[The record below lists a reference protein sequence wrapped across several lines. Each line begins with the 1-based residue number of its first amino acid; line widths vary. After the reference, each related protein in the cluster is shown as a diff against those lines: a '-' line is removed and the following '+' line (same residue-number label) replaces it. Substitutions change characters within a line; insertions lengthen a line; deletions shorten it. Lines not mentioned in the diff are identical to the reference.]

1 MILIHRLLVKLPVK
15 HCHAATLGK
24 LFTPLCP
31 SQTELLSTGQTAVMP
46 CGWEGDCRPGGKY
59 WQPLT
64 ALRVKS
70 LWQSG

>member
-31 SQTELLSTGQTAVMP
+31 SQTEQLSTGQTAVTP
-46 CGWEGDCRPGGKY
+46 YGWEGVKVTVNVDLY
-59 WQPLT
+59 S
-64 ALRVKS
+64 ALS
-70 LWQSG
+70 WSHQ